1 MLRSLTRFLYST
13 ALIAVL
19 GGALAYGQQAT
30 GRISGQVTDP
40 NGRVIPAATVQIVN
54 QDTLVQRTGKTDATG
69 AFDFLSLSPGHYQL
83 IVEADGFERKQEVVT
98 LVSGQAVVFD
108 ARMSVRSEQTQVEV
122 VGAAAPAAV
131 ETDTA
136 SISTTIGQE
145 EVTGYGLNGRNFSQL
160 ITMSPGV
167 SNQTGQDE
175 AKVGVAG
182 SAKFSVNGG
191 RVEYNT
197 FEVDGSDVLNTSINA
212 SRGQGEPLMVYPSVD
227 AIQEMKVLTADYSAL
242 YGKSASGSV
251 LINTKSG
258 TDKFHGSGYGFL
270 RNEMFNA
277 RNYFDQPDPEPLGY
291 TGRSKYRTPLYRRL
305 DFGGTIGGPLY
316 IPHIYNNKRR
326 RPSSFS
332 PKRFAARRPQWIT
345 TRRCRPW
352 PSAPGISP
360 TFAHLWPGGGPGRLF
375 IPSTSGYTDCPR
387 GQSDGT
393 SKTTQPKY
401 YVGSTVK
408 VDYISK
414 AILDSGLIPEP
425 NSSSGCNAGPIPRL
439 WRIAMSGQSPRRPIG
454 GRNSSASTTI

>member
-13 ALIAVL
+13 VLIAVL

-69 AFDFLSLSPGHYQL
+69 VFDFLSLSPGHYQL
-83 IVEADGFERKQEVVT
+83 IVDADGFERKQEVVT

-108 ARMSVRSEQTQVEV
+108 AHMSVRSEQTQVEV

-277 RNYFDQPDPEPLGY
+277 RNYFDQPIPSRWAIRENRNIAHRFIAGSTLAAPLAV
-291 TGRSKYRTPLYRRL
+291 RSTFRTS
-305 DFGGTIGGPLY
+305 TTT
-316 IPHIYNNKRR
+316 RR
-326 RPSSFS
+326 RPSSFT
-332 PKRFAARRPQWIT
+332 PKRFAARRLRWIT

-352 PSAPGISP
+352 PSALETFR
-360 TFAHLWPGGGPGRLF
+360 TFALPLVP
-375 IPSTSGYTDCPR
+375 
-387 GQSDGT
+387 
-393 SKTTQPKY
+393 
-401 YVGSTVK
+401 
-408 VDYISK
+408 
-414 AILDSGLIPEP
+414 
-425 NSSSGCNAGPIPRL
+425 
-439 WRIAMSGQSPRRPIG
+439 M
-454 GRNSSASTTI
+454 